1 MDFVN
6 KKVEYPIYEMENKIH
21 VGNHQ
26 PDDVSNDLPEMSGSI
41 THTHHIPKVL
51 PRRKTR
57 LGYGALVFSRC
68 ARRT

>member
-6 KKVEYPIYEMENKIH
+6 KKVEYPIYEMENKSH

-41 THTHHIPKVL
+41 THTHTSHTQGV
-51 PRRKTR
+51 T
-57 LGYGALVFSRC
+57 
-68 ARRT
+68 

>member
-1 MDFVN
+1 
-6 KKVEYPIYEMENKIH
+6 MENKIH

-51 PRRKTR
+51 PRRPR
-57 LGYGALVFSRC
+57 LFEVCPADLKPDQVMRGPWRF
-68 ARRT
+68 